1 MLPGSLPDR
10 KILQLGRSSS
20 PDGHSQLIGG
30 VAAPEFTLLRNDVLE
45 RHFHPVRIDAAGAD
59 LVNEIDRN
67 LGIGCGVELQ
77 RRPVLIVRAHQEAIA
92 LAADADAVL
101 AQNLR
106 HHLSRTA
113 GLLVIPVHQG
123 INPAT
128 GSAHRDA
135 LQALGRRLAE
145 ARGKIRNDKEVIL
158 LRDIARLLVVV
169 SNGLVFIAEIHLDH
183 FLDVLVELTQLL
195 LDLPPLRPD
204 PPVDH
209 TVLVVSQMH
218 DPREVFPQ
226 PNRIDNGEVQLA
238 RRGGGQQAQDDV
250 VERLK
255 RRFTSKPVSLEKQR
269 AVVGQLQG
277 HGNFDR
283 SRIRKAQV
291 ELLCQRIPG
300 HGNPPEARH
309 IVQFGGG
316 LPPLKITL
324 LPRRGEGCQRLRYHS
339 RLLVDRLHPRG
350 PLRLHFVSSR
360 PVGRFYF
367 PHHRVVFRLQA
378 GDTISSS
385 LP

>member
-10 KILQLGRSSS
+10 KILQLGRSGS

-30 VAAPEFTLLRNDVLE
+30 IAAPEFTLLRNDVLE
-45 RHFHPVRIDAAGAD
+45 GHFHPVRVNAADAN
-59 LVNEIDRN
+59 LLNEIDRN

-77 RRPVLIVRAHQEAIA
+77 RRPVLIVRAHQEALA
-92 LAADADAVL
+92 LAADTDAVL

-106 HHLSRTA
+106 HQLSRTT

-123 INPAT
+123 VNPAT

-209 TVLVVSQMH
+209 TILVIRQMH

-226 PNRIDNGEVQLA
+226 PNRIDDGEIQFA

-250 VERLK
+250 VERPK
-255 RRFTSKPVSLEKQR
+255 HRFASRPVSLEKQR
-269 AVVGQLQG
+269 SVVGQLQG

-291 ELLCQRIPG
+291 DLLCQRIPG
-300 HGNPPEARH
+300 HGDPPEARH
-309 IVQFGGG
+309 IVQLSGG
-316 LPPLKITL
+316 LPMLNIIL
-324 LPRRGEGCQRLRYHS
+324 LPRRGEGRQRLRHRS
-339 RLLVDRLHPRG
+339 GLLVD
-350 PLRLHFVSSR
+350 
-360 PVGRFYF
+360 
-367 PHHRVVFRLQA
+367 
-378 GDTISSS
+378 
-385 LP
+385 